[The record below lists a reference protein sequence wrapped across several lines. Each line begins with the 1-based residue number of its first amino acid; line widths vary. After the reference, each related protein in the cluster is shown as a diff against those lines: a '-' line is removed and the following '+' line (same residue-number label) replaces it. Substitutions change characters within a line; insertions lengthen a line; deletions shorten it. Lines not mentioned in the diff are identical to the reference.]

1 MKENR
6 QATENYVIELLET
19 SNITEDEKMYWKNV
33 LPTITE
39 EQIRKLI
46 KILVLEQ
53 DLKPLNLE
61 FMENYGEISK

>member
-33 LPTITE
+33 LSTITE

-53 DLKPLNLE
+53 DLQPLNLE